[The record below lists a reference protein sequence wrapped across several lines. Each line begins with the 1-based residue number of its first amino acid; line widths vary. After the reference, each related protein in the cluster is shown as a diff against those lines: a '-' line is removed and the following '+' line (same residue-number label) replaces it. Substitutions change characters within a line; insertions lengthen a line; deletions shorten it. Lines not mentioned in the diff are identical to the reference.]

1 MAQSFSTDVV
11 SNAGPFYPITAS
23 SSGMAEG
30 IIGVRHAE
38 AAPAKAEPKPRPSLA
53 PHYQDLPQQR
63 AA

>member
-30 IIGVRHAE
+30 IIGVRHVETPAQPE
-38 AAPAKAEPKPRPSLA
+38 APVLRAAA
-53 PHYQDLPQQR
+53 PHYPDLPQQR

>member
-11 SNAGPFYPITAS
+11 TNAGPLYPITAS
-23 SSGMAEG
+23 SNGMAEG

-38 AAPAKAEPKPRPSLA
+38 APTQAEAEPRPA
-53 PHYQDLPQQR
+53 AVPQYYDLPQQR